1 MSTSLHIGYFEDP
14 RDLLEAARECR
25 RRLIPISDVVSP
37 APIHGL
43 DEVLG
48 LRPSRLPWVTLWAG
62 LLGAGLGFLLE
73 YWTAAVNWPLNV
85 GGKPL
90 DSLPAFIPVAFELTI
105 LLAGLATAAGLFWRS
120 KLWPGRRRPKL
131 HGRTSDDWNALILAQ
146 RDGSFAFEEFVGVLE
161 RHGAVERSFQAEGL
175 S

>member
-1 MSTSLHIGYFEDP
+1 M
-14 RDLLEAARECR
+14 
-25 RRLIPISDVVSP
+25 IPISDVVSP